1 MTVKTEMSN
10 RQLEIME
17 AAGHIMTIEGL
28 SGLTTKNLA
37 KEMKFSESA
46 LYRHFNSKEE
56 IVISL
61 LNFLANEMQ
70 ERLQDVIVKET
81 DGKSQFEAIF
91 NSQFEFFRANPHFLV
106 AVFSDGLLDE
116 SKHIN
121 EKVLA
126 IMNLKISLV
135 KPVISQCQ
143 YEGIFRNDIS
153 SQELAFMVLGTFRL
167 LMFRWRASKFEFD
180 LTNEGNRMIQSLLAL
195 ISN

>member
-17 AAGHIMTIEGL
+17 AAGHIMTTEGL

-70 ERLQDVIVKET
+70 ERLQDVIAKET

-126 IMNLKISLV
+126 IMNLKMSLV

-167 LMFRWRASKFEFD
+167 LMFRWRASKFDFD
-180 LTNEGNRMIQSLLAL
+180 LINEGNRMIQSLSTLL
-195 ISN
+195 SK